1 MSTHV
6 GIPSVFVVPFGFT
19 EESVIIMHM
28 REYLLMSTFLH
39 VRSVL
44 CHTCARA
51 SIGGSAFPCI
61 QLDSSGRCTSAC
73 FELALVGRC
82 SRHTFVVLV
91 RRDRSIG
98 RVVL

>member
-1 MSTHV
+1 M
-6 GIPSVFVVPFGFT
+6 GIPSVFVVTFGFT
-19 EESVIIMHM
+19 GESVIIMHM
-28 REYLLMSTFLH
+28 REYPLMSTFLH
-39 VRSVL
+39 VHSVL

-61 QLDSSGRCTSAC
+61 QLGSSGRCTSAC

-82 SRHTFVVLV
+82 SRRTFVVLV
-91 RRDRSIG
+91 RRERSIG